1 MHITI
6 SHSMLFSKI
15 KYPQENF
22 AHNLLYFHLNF
33 EALVQTRHGM
43 TDRLSTDPLG
53 LSQNQQ
59 AHSVPRVPRRAVPF
73 TFTMIL

>member
-1 MHITI
+1 
-6 SHSMLFSKI
+6 MLFSKI
-15 KYPQENF
+15 KYPHENF

-43 TDRLSTDPLG
+43 TDRLSSDPLG

-59 AHSVPRVPRRAVPF
+59 AHSVPWVPTRAVTF
-73 TFTMIL
+73 AFTMIL